1 MRACR
6 RTSMTRRAAP
16 VLLIGLLA
24 LGAGCNDVD
33 FEEFSEVTKLRIL
46 GLEASPPGVAPDESV
61 ELSATVGTGPE
72 TGTLFYQWEICLLS
86 EGAANFYRCA
96 DDIDEAPFPNTI
108 ASSTDESFVFE
119 QNLLDDEA
127 LSAACDLL
135 DQAADIELPD
145 FISLPQCLEGLPV
158 RVRLK
163 ICEDAPD
170 CADLDAEIAS
180 RELVFLFED
189 NAARADRNAN
199 PLASALFINDLEVES
214 GEVPVFQLADS
225 DEELELRAEIAASE
239 AQLFAPLEERG
250 GERLE
255 EEREQ
260 LQLTWFST
268 AGSLDKERGFFAEE
282 IADLEELQTNTL
294 SFSTME
300 IEQGREVTIWGVLR
314 DNRGGLSSFERTIRV
329 EATP

>member
-6 RTSMTRRAAP
+6 RRSMTRRLAP
-16 VLLIGLLA
+16 ALLVCLFA
-24 LGAGCNDVD
+24 LGAGCNEVN

-61 ELSATVGTGPE
+61 ALSATVGTGPE
-72 TGTLFYQWEICLLS
+72 TGPLFYQWEICLLS

-96 DDIDEAPFPNTI
+96 EDIDEAPFPNTL

-119 QNLLDDEA
+119 QNLLDDAA
-127 LSAACDLL
+127 LNTACDLL

-163 ICEDAPD
+163 ICEDAPGCD
-170 CADLDAEIAS
+170 DIDAEIAS

-189 NAARADRNAN
+189 SAARADRNAN
-199 PLASALFINDLEVES
+199 PEVAALFIDELEIES
-214 GEVPVFQLADS
+214 SDVPVYQLVDS
-225 DEELELRAEIAASE
+225 DGELELRADIAASE
-239 AQLFAPLEERG
+239 AQSFAPLEERD

-294 SFSTME
+294 SFSTTE
-300 IEQGREVTIWGVLR
+300 LQEGRNVTIWGVLR

-329 EATP
+329 ELAP